1 MSENVCIDV
10 TETKCEVVPYK
21 ECKVRKYYVT
31 SSYSISITTDGT
43 GGDEVH
49 REEVGPEVVRGEELL
64 PGQEESPAHQTL
76 PQLSERDKAE

>member
-1 MSENVCIDV
+1 MLFSQCETMSENVCIDV

-21 ECKVRKYYVT
+21 ECKVRKYCVT

-49 REEVGPEVVRGEELL
+49 
-64 PGQEESPAHQTL
+64 
-76 PQLSERDKAE
+76 

>member
-1 MSENVCIDV
+1 MLFSQCETMSENVCIDV

-49 REEVGPEVVRGEELL
+49 
-64 PGQEESPAHQTL
+64 
-76 PQLSERDKAE
+76 